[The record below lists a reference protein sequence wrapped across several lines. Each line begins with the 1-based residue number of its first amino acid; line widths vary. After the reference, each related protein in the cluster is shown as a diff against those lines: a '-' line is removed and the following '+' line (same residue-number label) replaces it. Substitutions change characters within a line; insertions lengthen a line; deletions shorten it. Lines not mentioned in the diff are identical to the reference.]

1 MNCLVRKLALKAL
14 NSALDERK
22 TDVQKAARAVEL
34 WTRRAK
40 AVCAA
45 LESLSEKVSDGK
57 VTQEEAEAAAAEIR
71 ALLESWRG

>member
-1 MNCLVRKLALKAL
+1 MNCLIRKMALNAL

-22 TDVQKAARAVEL
+22 TDVQKAAKTVEL
-34 WTRRAK
+34 WTSRAK

-57 VTQEEAEAAAAEIR
+57 VTQKEAEQAAAELR
-71 ALLESWRG
+71 ALLESWR

>member
-1 MNCLVRKLALKAL
+1 MNCLVKKLALKAL

-34 WTRRAK
+34 WTQRAK
-40 AVCAA
+40 AVCTA

-71 ALLESWRG
+71 ALLESWK